1 MKACFVIVL
10 GLAAA
15 GAQAD
20 FRYGYYRAERW
31 GLTGENV
38 GVGNCTIEDFEDVNL
53 AAGLQVKV
61 TTGNTTYGPTSTLP
75 SVYVTSVDNFGS
87 AFLNSH
93 YTGTAGLINTGTN
106 QTRFYNDGNNWGDV
120 ELFFS
125 PPVKVVAF
133 SMYQRDVNTPLSI
146 NGVVVGDLGTLTG
159 LPTSSTRGGYAIII
173 GDGE

>member
-1 MKACFVIVL
+1 MRTFALLTVALC
-10 GLAAA
+10 AAA
-15 GAQAD
+15 ASAD

-38 GVGNCTIEDFEDVNL
+38 GVGNCTVEDFEDVNL

-87 AFLNSH
+87 AFVNSH

-106 QTRFYNDGNNWGDV
+106 QTRFYNDANNWGDV
-120 ELFFS
+120 
-125 PPVKVVAF
+125 
-133 SMYQRDVNTPLSI
+133 
-146 NGVVVGDLGTLTG
+146 
-159 LPTSSTRGGYAIII
+159 
-173 GDGE
+173 